1 MLSSLRKSFA
11 VIEGHD
17 DQQKILT
24 NTKACTPFKGLRV
37 DEIGTQKEKRRVLT
51 ARLKKLQEIN
61 VRINEEAE
69 HDHTRFEELM
79 DVNMICMICRD
90 TMQNPQ
96 RHTACYS
103 CLRKLWTQP
112 PPQDDRAE
120 LIDTDAESDLDEDEG
135 AKDDAEVVEPAPRPR
150 RRHQFTSAVNRKKHC
165 PYCKKLITRRPVRNY
180 RLREISETLGSDLP
194 LNKAPS
200 ARRCRNDIWHGIFH
214 SENRDAGHLG
224 PEYLVEVGDVEE
236 VMVRRERARLEAFE
250 EGRRRGIL
258 ETRQRWARAEEAR
271 RIAMAR
277 PITMHDVRFGQGN
290 PLWAGHAPLVAIAV
304 PRPAAV
310 PIPQV
315 PEALPA
321 QDAPP
326 I

>member
-1 MLSSLRKSFA
+1 MFPTIRKSFA
-11 VIEGHD
+11 IIEEHD
-17 DQQKILT
+17 DPDFT
-24 NTKACTPFKGLRV
+24 TTESTTTEAEGSEACTSRKRLQADDINIQEKKQVLR
-37 DEIGTQKEKRRVLT
+37 
-51 ARLKKLQEIN
+51 ARLKELREIN
-61 VRINEEAE
+61 VCINKA
-69 HDHTRFEELM
+69 HRVLFMPPQIM
-79 DVNMICMICRD
+79 D
-90 TMQNPQ
+90 T
-96 RHTACYS
+96 TS
-103 CLRKLWTQP
+103 
-112 PPQDDRAE
+112 PQDDRAE
-120 LIDTDAESDLDEDEG
+120 LIDTDAESDLDEDED
-135 AKDDAEVVEPAPRPR
+135 AKDDAEVVEPAPRPC
-150 RRHQFTSAVNRKKHC
+150 RRHQFTSAVNRQKHC

-194 LNKAPS
+194 LNEAPS

-214 SENRDAGHLG
+214 PENRNAGHLG
-224 PEYLVEVGDVEE
+224 PEYLVEVGDVAE
-236 VMVRRERARLEAFE
+236 VMARRERARLEAFE

-277 PITMHDVRFGQGN
+277 PITMHEVRFGQGN
-290 PLWAGHAPLVAIAV
+290 PLWAGHAPLVANAV

-321 QDAPP
+321 RDAPP